1 VRIILDDRNITI
13 AGHRFAYGVY
23 YFDSDEF
30 AGLRPSEVML
40 KILQQWRRAL
50 IENAREGRTLF
61 LPVELDD
68 EWVECI
74 MATSEDDTLTLRHVW
89 AKENGYS
96 VPTDD
101 LVSFILAPH
110 EIRRDLGELGQ
121 YSRQEL
127 ISALST
133 PEIALDG

>member
-1 VRIILDDRNITI
+1 VRINLDDQNITI
-13 AGHRFAYGVY
+13 AGHRFAYGIY

-40 KILQQWRRAL
+40 KILEEWRRAL
-50 IENAREGRTLF
+50 IENTGDGRTFF
-61 LPVELDD
+61 LPFELDD

-74 MATSEDDTLTLRHVW
+74 MATSEDNTLKLRHVW
-89 AKENGYS
+89 ANENGYS

-101 LVSFILAPH
+101 LVSFIVAPH

-127 ISALST
+127 ILALSN
-133 PEIALDG
+133 PEIAPIS

>member
-1 VRIILDDRNITI
+1 MRIILDDQNITI

-40 KILQQWRRAL
+40 KILEQWRRAL
-50 IENAREGRTLF
+50 FENPGDARTFF
-61 LPVELDD
+61 LPFELDD

-74 MATSEDDTLTLRHVW
+74 MATSEDDTLTLRHIW
-89 AKENGYS
+89 ARENGYS

-101 LVSFILAPH
+101 LISFIIAPH
-110 EIRRDLGELGQ
+110 KIRRDLGELGQ

-133 PEIALDG
+133 PEIARNG